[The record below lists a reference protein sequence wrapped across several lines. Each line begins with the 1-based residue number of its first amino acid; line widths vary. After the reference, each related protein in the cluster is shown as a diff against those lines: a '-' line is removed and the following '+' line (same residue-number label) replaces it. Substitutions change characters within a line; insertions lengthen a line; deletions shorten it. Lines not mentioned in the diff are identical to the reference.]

1 MTIESNVPLPAPVR
15 AGRPPKYKL
24 NEMNVGDSFKVKAIY
39 QTIYTAVK
47 RFLLKPGNEMKR
59 FEIRKEGTQFIRVWR
74 AKDHV
79 PIEGDESN

>member
-24 NEMNVGDSFKVKAIY
+24 NEMKVGDSFKVKAIY

-47 RFLLKPGNEMKR
+47 RFVAKPGNELKR
-59 FEIRKEGTQFIRVWR
+59 FEIRKEGTQFVRVWR
-74 AKDHV
+74 AADAN
-79 PIEGDESN
+79 PESN